1 MTISKPNTI
10 RGSTSA
16 SAAALRY
23 VRPLREHSGFK
34 QRYPPCVILIT
45 PLMSP
50 LFSLI
55 LLMLSSET
63 FDNLDTCRSLAG
75 RNALLLSRTSW
86 LVSRG
91 LSFLFTTPSL
101 QFTSPV
107 KTVYL
112 HRRSPNSA
120 LTPLVDASIFSML
133 MLSNWKN
140 CVLNVNR
147 ETQRRMN
154 E

>member
-1 MTISKPNTI
+1 
-10 RGSTSA
+10 
-16 SAAALRY
+16 
-23 VRPLREHSGFK
+23 
-34 QRYPPCVILIT
+34 
-45 PLMSP
+45 
-50 LFSLI
+50 
-55 LLMLSSET
+55 MLSTET

-112 HRRSPNSA
+112 HRRFQSAPPANYQTSQTPYQVVPGFARPQKGATRKTGMRFLLLILVLLVVLGVVGSTIYYLRGRNSS
-120 LTPLVDASIFSML
+120 TTGQGV
-133 MLSNWKN
+133 SNG
-140 CVLNVNR
+140 
-147 ETQRRMN
+147 
-154 E
+154 

>member
-1 MTISKPNTI
+1 
-10 RGSTSA
+10 
-16 SAAALRY
+16 
-23 VRPLREHSGFK
+23 
-34 QRYPPCVILIT
+34 
-45 PLMSP
+45 MSP

-140 CVLNVNR
+140 CVLNVDR

-154 E
+154 ELQRSLSQR

>member
-1 MTISKPNTI
+1 
-10 RGSTSA
+10 
-16 SAAALRY
+16 
-23 VRPLREHSGFK
+23 
-34 QRYPPCVILIT
+34 
-45 PLMSP
+45 MSP

-101 QFTSPV
+101 QFTSPA

-112 HRRSPNSA
+112 HRRYPTGA
-120 LTPLVDASIFSML
+120 RCGL
-133 MLSNWKN
+133 W
-140 CVLNVNR
+140 NR
-147 ETQRRMN
+147 RLAHGDGPHVSHQREAGRWRYQRQDGDVCSCSG
-154 E
+154 

>member
-86 LVSRG
+86 LVSRV

-112 HRRSPNSA
+112 HRRPPDGNLFARSQEN
-120 LTPLVDASIFSML
+120 
-133 MLSNWKN
+133 
-140 CVLNVNR
+140 
-147 ETQRRMN
+147 EQRGMSYG
-154 E
+154 EHIY